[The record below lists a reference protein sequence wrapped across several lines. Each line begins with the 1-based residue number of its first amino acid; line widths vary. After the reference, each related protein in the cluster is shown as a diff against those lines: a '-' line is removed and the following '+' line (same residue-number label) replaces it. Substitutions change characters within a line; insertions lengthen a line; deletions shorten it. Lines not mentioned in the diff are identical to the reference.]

1 MALTVS
7 QRDAKVK
14 AIDAKIK
21 KTEKL
26 VGDLDAL
33 RAEKAWYEAA
43 PTVADRPKKPRVPRK
58 TAEQKAAEAAAE
70 AVGADAPASA

>member
-7 QRDAKVK
+7 QRDAKIK
-14 AIDAKIK
+14 AIDAKIT

-43 PTVADRPKKPRVPRK
+43 PTVADRPKTERKSRK

-70 AVGADAPASA
+70 AAAAAPESA